1 MGCFLTNSSVGKKLV
16 MSISGCFLVLFI
28 LFHMSM
34 NLTML
39 FSREGYNLICEFL
52 GANWYALAGTALLAA
67 GVAVHFIYAFILT
80 FDNYRARGKQRYA
93 VTVQEKGVSW
103 ASKNMLVL
111 GIIVVLGLGLHLV
124 HFWSKMQLVEILG
137 HHTFELE
144 LNGATENISVANGAL
159 LMAYT
164 FSNPINL
171 ALYLVWFVAL
181 WFHLTHGV
189 WSMFQ
194 TVGWAND
201 TWYPRL
207 KCIANIVA
215 TLIFLGF
222 AVVAVMCYLN
232 SEAYIAEALELQLLA
247 Y

>member
-1 MGCFLTNSSVGKKLV
+1 MSCFLTNSSVGKKLV

-39 FSREGYNLICEFL
+39 FSYEGYDAICAFL
-52 GANWYALAGTALLAA
+52 GANWYALAGTAVLAL
-67 GVAVHFIYAFILT
+67 GVLVHFVYAFILT
-80 FDNYRARGKQRYA
+80 VDNYRARGKQRYA
-93 VTVQEKGVSW
+93 VTVQEKGVAWS
-103 ASKNMLVL
+103 SKNMLVL
-111 GIIVVLGLGLHLV
+111 GVIVILGLGLHLV

-137 HHTFELE
+137 GHASVVDGYEIAATS
-144 LNGATENISVANGAL
+144 GAAL
-159 LMAYT
+159 MMVT
-164 FSNPINL
+164 FSKWYNV
-171 ALYLVWFVAL
+171 ALYIVWFAAL

-207 KCIANIVA
+207 KCLANIVA

-222 AVVAVMCYLN
+222 ALVAVFCFLK
-232 SEAYIAEALELQLLA
+232 SGEFLAAL
-247 Y
+247 

>member
-1 MGCFLTNSSVGKKLV
+1 MSCFLTNSSVGKKLV

-39 FSREGYNLICEFL
+39 FSYEGYDAICAFL
-52 GANWYALAGTALLAA
+52 GANWYALAGTAVLAL
-67 GVAVHFIYAFILT
+67 GVFVHFVYAFILT
-80 FDNYRARGKQRYA
+80 VDNYRARGKQRYA

-111 GIIVVLGLGLHLV
+111 GVIVILGLGLPLV
-124 HFWSKMQLVEILG
+124 HFWAKMQLVEIMGG
-137 HHTFELE
+137 HASVVDGYEIAATS
-144 LNGATENISVANGAL
+144 GAAL
-159 LMAYT
+159 MMVN
-164 FSNPINL
+164 FSKWYNVV
-171 ALYLVWFVAL
+171 LYLVWFAAL

-207 KCIANIVA
+207 KCAANIVA

-222 AVVAVMCYLN
+222 AVVAVFCFLK
-232 SEAYIAEALELQLLA
+232 SGEFLAAL
-247 Y
+247 

>member
-39 FSREGYNLICEFL
+39 FSREGYNMICEFL

-80 FDNYRARGKQRYA
+80 LDNYRARGKQRYA

-144 LNGATENISVANGAL
+144 LNGAAENISVANGAL